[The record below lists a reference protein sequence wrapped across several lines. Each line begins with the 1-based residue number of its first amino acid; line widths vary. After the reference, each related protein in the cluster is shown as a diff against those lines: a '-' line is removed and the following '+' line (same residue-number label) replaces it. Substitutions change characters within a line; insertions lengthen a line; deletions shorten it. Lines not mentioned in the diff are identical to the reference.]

1 MAVHYTLYKNSM
13 LVDEGKCVARVRRH
27 DPLGLEALADQIIQR
42 GSTVGRAD
50 ILSVLEDYH
59 AAIEN
64 LLRLGMSINTPTAN
78 FRVSLKGVFEG
89 KGDTYDPSR
98 HRVMARVGTG
108 SRLRQALKGVEVV
121 KDEAPSQA
129 PKPVEYTDVVS
140 GTKNQVLTPGEG
152 ALLTGYRLRFEQG
165 DPEQGIFLIAEDGT
179 ATPVERLI
187 KVMPSEVSLIA
198 PALSAGTY
206 TLEVRANVNGN
217 GELRSGKLEEVLTV
231 A

>member
-1 MAVHYTLYKNSM
+1 MAVHYTLHENHLLS
-13 LVDEGKCVARVRRH
+13 DSGQRVARVRRH

-42 GSTVGRAD
+42 GSTVSRAD

-89 KGDTYDPSR
+89 DEDSFDPSR
-98 HRVMARVGTG
+98 HQAMARVSAGR
-108 SRLRQALKGVEVV
+108 RLRRGLEGVEVV
-121 KDEAPSQA
+121 KDEVPSQA
-129 PKPVEYTDVVS
+129 PKPLTYADIVS
-140 GTKNQVLTPGEG
+140 GIKNQVLTPGEG

-217 GELRSGKLEEVLTV
+217 GKILRGRLKTPLTV
-231 A
+231 S